1 MNKNTEKKRNFRTQM
16 KIQRKGR
23 KEGRGKRQRNR
34 WREVGE
40 KYEKRM
46 KNNFDKES
54 TLNNIQ
60 REG

>member
-1 MNKNTEKKRNFRTQM
+1 M

-23 KEGRGKRQRNR
+23 KEGRGKIQKNR
-34 WREVGE
+34 RREVGE

-54 TLNNIQ
+54 TVNDIQ